1 MIFPRG
7 DSTRLGLCLPPQVA
21 DHTDLQR
28 LFSFD
33 TEWADFSEV
42 IVTDSLAD
50 LDDLTTDS
58 NVYYDNSTRYK
69 HINL

>member
-1 MIFPRG
+1 MISPRG

-21 DHTDLQR
+21 DHADLQR

-58 NVYYDNSTRYK
+58 NVYYDNSTR
-69 HINL
+69 